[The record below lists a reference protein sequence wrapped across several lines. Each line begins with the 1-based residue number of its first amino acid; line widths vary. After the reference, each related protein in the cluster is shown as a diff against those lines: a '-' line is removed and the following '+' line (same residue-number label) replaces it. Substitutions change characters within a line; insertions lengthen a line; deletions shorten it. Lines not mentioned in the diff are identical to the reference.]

1 MKKPKILLIGG
12 PTAVGKTALGIKCSN
27 MFNGEIISAD
37 SIQVYKHL
45 NIGSAKATLEEQ
57 KQAKHHLID
66 ILEPNET
73 FSVSEFKDK
82 VECLIEELLKQNK
95 LPIIVGG
102 TGLFMKGLLFPYSFG
117 NSEKNDEVRS
127 KYKTLAEKFGNE
139 YVFNILQE
147 KDYESSLNIN
157 MNDSK
162 RVIRAL
168 EILETTGKKKSEQTL
183 DLESKYDY
191 KMIFLDDE
199 REELYKRINYRV
211 ELMKSQGLE
220 KEVRELV
227 NKYGLTRD
235 SQSMQGIG
243 YKEFFDYFDNKISL
257 DDVFEK
263 IKLNTR
269 HYAKRQVTWFKK
281 MPNVER
287 CNCHDVDGI
296 MEKIKKW
303 IND

>member
-1 MKKPKILLIGG
+1 MKPKILLIGG
-12 PTAVGKTALGIKCSN
+12 PTAVGKTALGIKCAN

-45 NIGSAKATLEEQ
+45 DIGSAKATEEEQ
-57 KQAKHHLID
+57 KQARHHLIN

-73 FSVSEFKDK
+73 FSVADFKDK
-82 VECLIEELLKQNK
+82 VESLIEELLKQNK

-117 NSEKNDEVRS
+117 NSEKNEEVRN
-127 KYKTLAEKFGNE
+127 KYKELAKEYGNE
-139 YVFNILQE
+139 YVYNILKE
-147 KDYESSLNIN
+147 KDYESSLTIN

-183 DLESKYDY
+183 QLESKYDY

-199 REELYKRINYRV
+199 REELYKRIDYRV

-220 KEVRELV
+220 NEVRELV
-227 NKYGLTRD
+227 EKYGLSRD

-243 YKEFFDYFDNKISL
+243 YKEFFDYFDNKITL
-257 DDVFEK
+257 DEVFEK

-269 HYAKRQVTWFKK
+269 HYAKRQITWFKK
-281 MPNVER
+281 MPNVDR
-287 CNCHDVDGI
+287 CNCHDVD
-296 MEKIKKW
+296 KILAKIEEW
-303 IND
+303 IRN